1 MSIKGFLESYSLPEL
16 FRLLDSGHKSGKL
29 ILKTTSKLDA
39 SASNFH
45 YLWFYKGRLV
55 AQTQSNQKKTAIAT
69 IIKNGWLSDRVIEKL
84 VPLCP
89 EGRPLGTYFKSIGA
103 LSEKQLSQ
111 MFEADLKLVLSLF
124 ELEKGYFEFESFSDR
139 QQSHIL
145 KKMPCQEMTGISL
158 RGTEIALSALRK
170 TQNWERFNHQLPDNS
185 SGLQKLTPK
194 SQYRL
199 VSLEQELWKYSDSI
213 TSIKDMAK
221 MVHNSDLAAVK
232 RAAFRLMMAGL
243 VEEVPQ
249 ASLKPSMVQIR
260 PMTSVAAATVGSGNG
275 NRQLDRQPTTNASL
289 IQNFVNFL
297 RQKL

>member
-29 ILKTTSKLDA
+29 ILKTTSKSDA

-55 AQTQSNQKKTAIAT
+55 ALTRSNQKKTAIAT

-103 LSEKQLSQ
+103 LSEQQLSQ
-111 MFEADLKLVLSLF
+111 MFEADLKIVLNLF

-139 QQSHIL
+139 EQSNIL
-145 KKMPCQEMTGISL
+145 KQMPCQEMTGISL

-221 MVHNSDLAAVK
+221 MLHNSDLAAVK

-260 PMTSVAAATVGSGNG
+260 PMTSVAAATVASGNG